1 MPLIDRAD
9 SVLIVVDAQPGFS
22 GEGEDAADVAR
33 SRAVAGWLV
42 GVAAAFDV
50 PIVVTEEDP
59 DANGSTDRVIGDRL
73 PPETLV
79 FVKPVFGLAG
89 VPEIVGA
96 IQATGRRTAIVVG
109 AETDVCVAQSA
120 IGLID
125 LGFRVIAVS
134 DATFSPGAMHELGLR
149 RIRDAGGELAHAK
162 AVYYEWARTLE
173 TARAFEADHP
183 DLVTPPG
190 FRL

>member
-9 SVLIVVDAQPGFS
+9 SVLVVVDAQPGFS
-22 GEGEDAADVAR
+22 GAAEDAADAAQ

-42 GVAAAFDV
+42 GVAAAFDI

-73 PPETLV
+73 PPGTPV

-96 IQATGRRTAIVVG
+96 IQATSRRTAVIVG

-120 IGLID
+120 IGLSD

-134 DATFSPGAMHELGLR
+134 DATSSPGAMHELGLR

-183 DLVTPPG
+183 DLATPPG